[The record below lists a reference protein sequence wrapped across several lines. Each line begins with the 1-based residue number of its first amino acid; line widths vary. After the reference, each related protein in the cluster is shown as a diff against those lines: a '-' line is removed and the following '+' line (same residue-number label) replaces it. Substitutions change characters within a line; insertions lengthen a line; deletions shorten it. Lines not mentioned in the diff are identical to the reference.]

1 MLLHDGF
8 GPGPGLGLSRCS
20 LLLSLTDMGSRRGK
34 ATLKL
39 SQRYV
44 WSLVVGCLETPPSH
58 GRSAMWSGTDVEVG
72 DSDVTFGRW

>member
-44 WSLVVGCLETPPSH
+44 WSLVVGCLETPAVTWTKCYVERD
-58 GRSAMWSGTDVEVG
+58 GRR
-72 DSDVTFGRW
+72 GRRQ